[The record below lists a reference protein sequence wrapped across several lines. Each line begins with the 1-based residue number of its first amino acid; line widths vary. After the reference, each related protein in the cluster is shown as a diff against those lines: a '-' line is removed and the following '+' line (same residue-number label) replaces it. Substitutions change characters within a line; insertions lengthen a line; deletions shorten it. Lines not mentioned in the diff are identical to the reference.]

1 MMKIAPSV
9 LTANFTN
16 LEQEIKSIQTADYIH
31 LDIMDGHFV
40 PNISFGPAISKQIE
54 AVTHLPIDVH
64 LMVTDPLK
72 WIPQFV
78 FPQTKFIT
86 IHIEANHV
94 QESVL
99 AIQKERVGVGIAIK
113 PKTPVRAII
122 PYLNDVSLIL
132 VMTVEPGFGGQSF
145 MTEMMDKV
153 RELVRLRKENG
164 LNFVIEIDGG
174 VNDETAKIAKEAGVD
189 IVVAGS
195 YLFNMEDRAKG
206 IEVLK

>member
-1 MMKIAPSV
+1 MKIAPSV

-78 FPQTKFIT
+78 FSQTKYIT
-86 IHIEANHV
+86 IHIESNHV

-99 AIQKERVGVGIAIK
+99 TIQKEHVGVGIAIK

-145 MTEMMDKV
+145 MGDMMDKV
-153 RELVRLRKENG
+153 RELVKLRKENG

-174 VNDETAKIAKEAGVD
+174 VNDETAKIAKESGVD

>member
-1 MMKIAPSV
+1 MKVAPSV
-9 LTANFTN
+9 LTANFAN
-16 LEQEIKSIQTADYIH
+16 LTEEIASIKHADYIH

-54 AVTHLPIDVH
+54 AVTHLPLDVH
-64 LMVTDPLK
+64 LMVTDPLQ
-72 WIPQFV
+72 WVPQFA

-86 IHIEANHV
+86 VHIEANHV
-94 QESVL
+94 QEAVL
-99 AIQKERVGVGIAIK
+99 AIQKEHIGVGLALK

-132 VMTVEPGFGGQSF
+132 VMTVEPGFGGQTF
-145 MTEMMDKV
+145 MADMMDKV

-164 LNFVIEIDGG
+164 LHFAIEIDGG
-174 VNDETAKIAKEAGVD
+174 VNDETAKIAKDAGVD

-195 YLFNMEDRAKG
+195 YLFNREDRTKG
-206 IEVLK
+206 IEDLK

>member
-1 MMKIAPSV
+1 MKVAPSV

-16 LEQEIKSIQTADYIH
+16 LKDEIDSIKAADYVH

-54 AVTHLPIDVH
+54 AMTHLPIDVH
-64 LMVTDPLK
+64 LMVTDPLF
-72 WIPQFV
+72 WISKFV

-86 IHIEANHV
+86 IHSEANHV
-94 QESVL
+94 QEAVL
-99 AIQKERVGVGIAIK
+99 AIQKEHIGVGIAIK

-122 PYLNDVSLIL
+122 PYINDVALVL

-145 MTEMMDKV
+145 MVDMMEKV
-153 RELVRLRKENG
+153 RELVKIRKENG
-164 LNFVIEIDGG
+164 LHFLIEIDGG
-174 VNDETAKIAKEAGVD
+174 VNGETIHFAKEAGVD

-195 YLFNMEDRAKG
+195 YLFDQDNREFA
-206 IEVLK
+206 IEGLK

>member
-1 MMKIAPSV
+1 MKVAPSV
-9 LTANFTN
+9 LTANFAN
-16 LEQEIKSIQTADYIH
+16 LTEEIASIKHADYIH

-54 AVTHLPIDVH
+54 AVTHLPLDVH
-64 LMVTDPLK
+64 LMVTDPLQ
-72 WIPQFV
+72 WVPQFA

-86 IHIEANHV
+86 VHIEANHV
-94 QESVL
+94 QEAVL
-99 AIQKERVGVGIAIK
+99 AIQKEHIGVGLALK

-132 VMTVEPGFGGQSF
+132 VMTVEPGFGGQTF
-145 MTEMMDKV
+145 MVDMMDKV

-164 LNFVIEIDGG
+164 LHFAIEIDGG
-174 VNDETAKIAKEAGVD
+174 VNDETAKIAKDAGVD

-195 YLFNMEDRAKG
+195 YLFNREDRTKG
-206 IEVLK
+206 IEDLK

>member
-1 MMKIAPSV
+1 MKIAPSV

>member
-1 MMKIAPSV
+1 MKIAPSV
-9 LTANFTN
+9 LTADFTN
-16 LEQEIKSIQTADYIH
+16 LESELNSIKTSDYIH

-54 AVTHLPIDVH
+54 ELTHLPIDVH
-64 LMVTDPLK
+64 LMVTDPLF
-72 WIPQFV
+72 WIPKFV

-86 IHIEANHV
+86 IHVEANHV
-94 QESVL
+94 QEAVL

-122 PYLNDVSLIL
+122 PYINDVALVL

-145 MTEMMDKV
+145 MIEMMDKV
-153 RELVRLRKENG
+153 RELVKIRKENG
-164 LNFVIEIDGG
+164 LHFAIEIDGG
-174 VNDETAKIAKEAGVD
+174 VNLETVKIAKEAGVD

-195 YLFNMEDRAKG
+195 YLFDQKNREQA
-206 IEVLK
+206 IEALK

>member
-1 MMKIAPSV
+1 
-9 LTANFTN
+9 
-16 LEQEIKSIQTADYIH
+16 
-31 LDIMDGHFV
+31 
-40 PNISFGPAISKQIE
+40 
-54 AVTHLPIDVH
+54 
-64 LMVTDPLK
+64 MVTDPLK

>member
-1 MMKIAPSV
+1 MKIAPSV

-64 LMVTDPLK
+64 LMVTDPLR

-86 IHIEANHV
+86 IHIESNHV

-99 AIQKERVGVGIAIK
+99 AIQKEHVGVGIAIK

-145 MTEMMDKV
+145 MGDMMDKV
-153 RELVRLRKENG
+153 RELVKLRKENG

-174 VNDETAKIAKEAGVD
+174 VNDETAKIAKESGVD

>member
-1 MMKIAPSV
+1 MKVAPSV

-16 LEQEIKSIQTADYIH
+16 LKDEIDSIKAADYVH

-54 AVTHLPIDVH
+54 AMTHLPIDVH
-64 LMVTDPLK
+64 LMVTDPLF
-72 WIPQFV
+72 WISKFV

-86 IHIEANHV
+86 IHSEANHV
-94 QESVL
+94 QEAVL
-99 AIQKERVGVGIAIK
+99 AIQKEHIGVGIAIK

-122 PYLNDVSLIL
+122 PYINDVALVL

-145 MTEMMDKV
+145 MVDMMEKV
-153 RELVRLRKENG
+153 RELVKIRKENG
-164 LNFVIEIDGG
+164 LHFLIEIDGG
-174 VNDETAKIAKEAGVD
+174 VNGETIHFAKEAGVD

-195 YLFNMEDRAKG
+195 YLFDQENREFA
-206 IEVLK
+206 IEGLK